1 MKNRKSMLKLFVLF
15 AMIMSLIMA
24 FPLQGLAYG
33 EEQQLYISVNY
44 TDAWGMVQQAQA
56 QNIGYPGYEQAYW
69 AQVPYDTDLSSL
81 TLSVFDP
88 TGTFFSFMPGDGE
101 TLQNV
106 FDSRSNLETATP
118 VMITAY
124 RADDYYGT
132 QIVLYISTESGV
144 PAPAESV
151 SWPVYVNI
159 HYISEE
165 GYEITS
171 STTQEVYSEGY
182 VPVYAQPNGLP
193 EGYSLSGNDY
203 QEVYA
208 DAQGN
213 LDRSDVYFTYSYI
226 PSVEWPR
233 PVIVHYTDE
242 NGQPV
247 ASDTTAYVSEG
258 DNFIDAQP
266 YDLQENYV
274 PVSEDTQY
282 VNADHEGNVYPTEV
296 TFIYTYVVPVEWPRP
311 VTVHYTDENGQP
323 VASDTTAYAY
333 EGDNSIDAQPY
344 DLQEN
349 YVPASEGVQYVN
361 ADHEGNVY
369 PTEVTFIYTYVAP
382 VEWPRPVTVHY
393 CDEYN
398 SPVAD
403 DTQVFINEGETQVFP
418 QPENLKENYFLLSDE
433 AVKVNADS
441 NGAVTPADEITFVYT
456 YVAPIEWP
464 KYVTVHYISTE
475 GMPVAEDTLFE
486 IDQPGSFTIE
496 PVPVELL
503 VNYELSEYVISET
516 VTADESGNLDKT
528 EVTFYYEYVSP
539 VQWPQ
544 IVKVHYVSETGE
556 SIAPDSEA
564 EVVEGSNTVNP
575 NSEQLPE
582 NYVLVSEENVQ
593 ITAISDGTL
602 SQNEVTF
609 VYAYVE
615 PVTWPKNVI
624 VHYQSVAS
632 EGETGNMVATDTWAE
647 VYAGDNEIRPEPT
660 DLEPF
665 FELSGDESIVVYA
678 DKSGNVSPSEV
689 TFYYVYHEPVIWPQ
703 YVTVNYVSE
712 EDSAPVAAKQ
722 SREVNPGENQ
732 IWASP
737 EGLAD
742 GYVLTGDECVTVYAD
757 ADGNITPDTVTFT
770 YRYVQTD
777 TLWPVSIP
785 VYHFYEESDQKIAE
799 DTVALISFGENI
811 IEPQQFDDYVSTEEN
826 VVVIGYEDGTLS
838 QNEVIF
844 QYYRNEPVLPTE
856 EIIIAPVSVSVIY
869 RTADGVKVA
878 STGTVVC
885 NAGINPVYCAPV
897 DLKDGYVLN
906 DDEVKYVTVDLNG
919 ADTYEVVFEYIP
931 DTSEQYAG
939 IPTAE
944 PEVTP
949 AITPAP
955 ENTPEPVPDVTLVRI
970 EYVSADT
977 GEVFYADNAP
987 CVSGASTEIYADL
1000 QKAQDL
1006 AGTNSNLVSDNPVI
1020 VSIDRDG
1027 HSTPEKVVFY
1037 FTSGKTTVSVFY
1049 RDENGYDIAEP
1060 QQVEC
1065 LEGENII
1072 QANPEGLAE
1081 GYELDY
1087 SKNENTQSVTCVAG
1101 MLSPSS
1107 VIFYYRQTKAAVESM
1122 DTYAQPLTDA
1132 VRVLSEP
1139 VMAGDKQIGTVTRRD
1154 VLHITE
1160 KITDNSGEI
1169 WYKAECNG
1177 YAGYVHEDW
1186 IRFMSPDEIVSYLA
1200 TPVPVIP
1207 DGPVSQSGSVI
1218 NLWGTASSQVN
1229 FRQEPSTGSK
1239 RVESI
1244 DKGAKVWIME
1254 EVDASEGD
1262 GKWYHA
1268 IFKNKE
1274 GYVSSKY
1281 IKLMTK
1287 EKSDEQQAKL
1297 KSPAPEMFVYT
1308 TPAPTIVPTF
1318 TPVPTPEETPY
1329 IIATEPPAT
1338 PAPTAVP
1345 ERYIG
1350 YALTN
1355 GEVMLRSDKV
1365 YADNVLSAATLVLIT
1380 DQQWVDGEL
1389 WDVVDVQG
1397 RGIDGYIPDASTYH
1411 INDDEARYYLRNLQS
1426 TPVPTPAPQ
1435 ERTGFY
1441 RTAWPY
1447 TPCHAYP
1454 DEQGYILDML
1464 DENSTVYI
1472 IQQEFPGGIEW
1483 DYVQYGNNYGYIR
1496 GDQLIEMSEDEI
1508 QGYFSSLTTP
1518 TPSPIPSVPTPD
1530 PDPFSC
1536 YGFVQCGGVLNL
1548 RERPTQDSTPVTLL
1562 NNYDLLMII
1571 GSGFDNNGEEWYNVI
1586 VAEEDNS
1593 KTGYAKAEYV
1603 QRLRTSQ
1610 VDQFLNSAEYINAHT
1625 NVEPAQESNLY
1636 SYEDYNYSYVQP
1648 SGTALQTFAPYQ
1660 PQNVYYP
1667 SQYNEP
1673 VEATTEL
1680 FVTPTPDLP
1689 DHAPTT
1695 AEPSETIS
1703 PYSQFAGVDD
1713 GTITNDPGNSA
1724 PPVVNEEDTE
1734 NNFPWLIVIGV
1745 VLIVGAAG
1753 AAYCYSIYVRNE
1765 KRRAAI
1771 RAQQA
1776 RKQREASGTGAVG
1789 STAAGRPTAVNAPKE
1804 TGRTPGSS
1812 YGAATMDARPGQSG
1826 VTAQN
1831 AAGVYTRP
1839 QTSSQRPVQSAAPA
1853 GKPAETIRMTSVPK
1867 ASPVSNGT
1875 GISEMPGN
1883 SIPTFTQ
1890 SAGNPAAKNS
1900 PISNAQQNAPS
1911 VRKRRSD
1918 TFKDDEV

>member
-44 TDAWGMVQQAQA
+44 TDAWGAVQQAQA

-88 TGTFFSFMPGDGE
+88 TGTFVSFMPGDGE

-106 FDSRSNLETATP
+106 FDSRSSLETATP

-132 QIVLYISTESGV
+132 QIMLYISTESGV

-165 GYEITS
+165 GYEIAA

-193 EGYSLSGNDY
+193 EGYNLSGNDY

-213 LDRSDVYFTYSYI
+213 LDQSDVYFTYSYI

-233 PVIVHYTDE
+233 PVTVHYTDE
-242 NGQPV
+242 YGQPV
-247 ASDTTAYVSEG
+247 ASDTTDYVNEG

-274 PVSEDTQY
+274 PVSEGTQY
-282 VNADHEGNVYPTEV
+282 VNADHDGNVNP
-296 TFIYTYVVPVEWPRP
+296 
-311 VTVHYTDENGQP
+311 G
-323 VASDTTAYAY
+323 
-333 EGDNSIDAQPY
+333 
-344 DLQEN
+344 
-349 YVPASEGVQYVN
+349 
-361 ADHEGNVY
+361 
-369 PTEVTFIYTYVAP
+369 EVTFIYTYVAP

-403 DTQVFINEGETQVFP
+403 DTQVYINEGETPIVP

-433 AVKVNADS
+433 TMTVYADS
-441 NGAVTPADEITFVYT
+441 NGVVTPADEITFVYT

-486 IDQPGSFTIE
+486 INQPGSFTIG

-516 VTADESGNLDKT
+516 VTADENGSLDKT

-544 IVKVHYVSETGE
+544 MIMVHYVSEAGE

-564 EVVEGSNTVNP
+564 EIIEGPNTVNP
-575 NSEQLPE
+575 NPAQLPE
-582 NYVLVSEENVQ
+582 NYVLISEENVQ

-609 VYAYVE
+609 IYAYVE
-615 PVTWPKNVI
+615 PVTWPRNVI
-624 VHYQSVAS
+624 VHYQSIAS
-632 EGETGNMVATDTWAE
+632 ESEVGNTVATDTWAE

-665 FELSGDESIVVYA
+665 FELAGDEFIAVYA
-678 DKSGNVSPSEV
+678 DENGNVSPSEV
-689 TFYYVYHEPVIWPQ
+689 TFYYVYREPVIWPQ
-703 YVTVNYVSE
+703 YVTVYYVSG
-712 EDSAPVAAKQ
+712 EDFAPVAAEQ

-737 EGLAD
+737 EALAD
-742 GYVLTGDECVTVYAD
+742 GYVLTGDECVIVFAD

-785 VYHFYEESDQKIAE
+785 VYHFYEESDQKITE
-799 DTVALISFGENI
+799 DTVALISFGENV
-811 IEPQQFDDYVSTEEN
+811 IEPQQFDDYISTEEN

-885 NAGINPVYCAPV
+885 SVGTNPVYCAPV

-919 ADTYEVVFEYIP
+919 ADTYEVVFEYILVE
-931 DTSEQYAG
+931 SEQYIG
-939 IPTAE
+939 VPTAE

-949 AITPAP
+949 VITPAP
-955 ENTPEPVPDVTLVRI
+955 ENTPEPVPDVMLVRI
-970 EYVSADT
+970 EYVNADT

-987 CVSGASTEIYADL
+987 CVSGVSTEIYADL
-1000 QKAQDL
+1000 QKAQDIAGSNCNL
-1006 AGTNSNLVSDNPVI
+1006 ASDNPVT

-1037 FTSGKTTVSVFY
+1037 FTFGRMTVSVFY

-1065 LEGENII
+1065 LEGENVI
-1072 QANPEGLAE
+1072 QANPEGLAD

-1087 SKNENTQSVTCVAG
+1087 SRNENTQSVTCVAG

-1107 VIFYYRQTKAAVESM
+1107 VVFYYRQTEAVAEPM

-1160 KITDNSGEI
+1160 KITDHSGEI

-1177 YAGYVHEDW
+1177 YDGYVYEDW
-1186 IRFMSPDEIVSYLA
+1186 IRFMSPEEIVSYLA
-1200 TPVPVIP
+1200 TPAPVIP

-1239 RVESI
+1239 RVDSI

-1254 EVDASEGD
+1254 EVDATEGD
-1262 GKWYHA
+1262 GKWYRA

-1297 KSPAPEMFVYT
+1297 KSPAPEMFVYAT
-1308 TPAPTIVPTF
+1308 QAPTIVPTF
-1318 TPVPTPEETPY
+1318 TPIPTPEVTPY
-1329 IIATEPPAT
+1329 IIATEIPAT
-1338 PAPTAVP
+1338 SVPTAVP

-1355 GEVMLRSDKV
+1355 GEVTLRSDNL
-1365 YADNVLSAATLVLIT
+1365 YTDNVLSATTLVLIT
-1380 DQQWVDGEL
+1380 DQQWIDGEL

-1435 ERTGFY
+1435 ERAGFY
-1441 RTAWPY
+1441 RTAWPF

-1496 GDQLIEMSEDEI
+1496 GDQLIEMSDDEI

-1548 RERPTQDSTPVTLL
+1548 RERPDQDSTPVTLL
-1562 NNYDLLMII
+1562 NNFDLLMII

-1610 VDQFLNSAEYINAHT
+1610 VDQFLNSEEYINAHT

-1660 PQNVYYP
+1660 PQNAYDP

-1673 VEATTEL
+1673 AQTTPEL
-1680 FVTPTPDLP
+1680 FVSPTPDLP
-1689 DHAPTT
+1689 DHAPTS
-1695 AEPSETIS
+1695 EPSETIS

-1713 GTITNDPGNSA
+1713 GTITNEPGNSA
-1724 PPVVNEEDTE
+1724 PPVTNEEDTE

-1776 RKQREASGTGAVG
+1776 KKQREASGTSAVSG
-1789 STAAGRPTAVNAPKE
+1789 TAAGRPTAVNAPKE
-1804 TGRTPGSS
+1804 AGRTPGSRN
-1812 YGAATMDARPGQSG
+1812 GAAAMDARPGQNG
-1826 VTAQN
+1826 ATAQN

-1867 ASPVSNGT
+1867 ASPVSNET
-1875 GISEMPGN
+1875 GVSGMPGN
-1883 SIPTFTQ
+1883 SIPQFTQ

-1900 PISNAQQNAPS
+1900 PVSNAQQNTPS